1 MFCYISPTKTLDKL
15 NAHSSSTTS
24 LVSLC
29 GSPRSGFINC
39 GSSMAESIRQN
50 QWDEM
55 TDF

>member
-39 GSSMAESIRQN
+39 GSSMTESIRQN